1 MKKRILLAALSILAV
16 TGASAQEKLETPW
29 TKAGFVGLKF
39 TQSSFTNW
47 ASGGENAL
55 ALDAQFT
62 YQADYKYEKHL
73 WQNRV
78 EFNYG
83 FNQTGDAPLKKQPIK
98 YISTPTTGSKYK
110 NRST

>member
-47 ASGGENAL
+47 ASGNRYSSMNRTATHTCFFWKNVTNVAKNSLKMFEAVASHTAL
-55 ALDAQFT
+55 SDFGLGKM
-62 YQADYKYEKHL
+62 YL
-73 WQNRV
+73 
-78 EFNYG
+78 
-83 FNQTGDAPLKKQPIK
+83 
-98 YISTPTTGSKYK
+98 
-110 NRST
+110 

>member
-16 TGASAQEKLETPW
+16 TGTSAQEKLETPW

-78 EFNYG
+78 
-83 FNQTGDAPLKKQPIK
+83 
-98 YISTPTTGSKYK
+98 
-110 NRST
+110 

>member
-1 MKKRILLAALSILAV
+1 MKKRILLTALSILAV
-16 TGASAQEKLETPW
+16 TGASSQEKLETSW

-78 EFNYG
+78 EINYG
-83 FNQTGDAPLKKQPIK
+83 FNQTCDAPLKK
-98 YISTPTTGSKYK
+98 TTDKK
-110 NRST
+110 NLNTNND

>member
-16 TGASAQEKLETPW
+16 TGASAQEKLETPS

-55 ALDAQFT
+55 ALDASSLIRPIINTKNT
-62 YQADYKYEKHL
+62 YGKTVS
-73 WQNRV
+73 NS
-78 EFNYG
+78 
-83 FNQTGDAPLKKQPIK
+83 I
-98 YISTPTTGSKYK
+98 TGSTKQAMHP
-110 NRST
+110 